1 MALGIQEYKS
11 YQSEASM
18 TSKQFFTE
26 FVVYFFFMFVVNLI
40 VTYLWN
46 LIFKGAGAIDWPR
59 SIVFPVIWAVLL
71 PLANAY
77 LIKGKNK

>member
-1 MALGIQEYKS
+1 MNV
-11 YQSEASM
+11 
-18 TSKQFFTE
+18 KQFFRE
-26 FVVYFFFMFVVNLI
+26 FAVYFLLMFVVNLI

-59 SIVFPVIWAVLL
+59 SIFLPLIWAALL

>member
-1 MALGIQEYKS
+1 
-11 YQSEASM
+11 M
-18 TSKQFFTE
+18 TSKQFFRE
-26 FVVYFFFMFVVNLI
+26 FAVYFFFVFVVNLI

-46 LIFKGAGAIDWPR
+46 LIFEGAGTIDWPR
-59 SIVFPVIWAVLL
+59 SIFLPLIWAALL